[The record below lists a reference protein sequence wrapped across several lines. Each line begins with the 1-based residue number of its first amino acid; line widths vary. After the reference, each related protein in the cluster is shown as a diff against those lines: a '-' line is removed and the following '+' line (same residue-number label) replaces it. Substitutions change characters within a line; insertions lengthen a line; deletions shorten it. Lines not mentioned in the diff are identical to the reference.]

1 MSEHPEAGAP
11 MLERLSANDFAG
23 REGEIFTITL
33 TSGESLELEL
43 SEVRG
48 LTGDTPEGSQRSP
61 FSLLLLGPGDGYLPQ
76 RIYELEH
83 PQMGKLTL
91 FLVPLGP
98 DREGKMRYEVVFS

>member
-1 MSEHPEAGAP
+1 MSGHLEAGER
-11 MLERLSANDFAG
+11 MLERLSAGDFAE
-23 REGEIFTITL
+23 RIGEIFTITL
-33 TSGESLELEL
+33 ASGESLELEL
-43 SEVRG
+43 TEVRG

-61 FSLLLLGPGDGYLPQ
+61 FSLLLRGPGEGYLPQ

-98 DREGKMRYEVVFS
+98 DREGKMGYEVVFS

>member
-1 MSEHPEAGAP
+1 MNEHPEGREL
-11 MLERLSANDFAG
+11 MLDRLSVNDFEG
-23 REGEIFTITL
+23 RTGETFTITL
-33 TSGESLELEL
+33 ASGESLGLEL

-48 LTGDTPEGSQRSP
+48 LTGDTPEGSRRSP
-61 FSLLLLGPGDGYLPQ
+61 FSLLLRGPGDGYLPQ

-83 PQMGKLTL
+83 PQMGKLIL